1 MRVGVVT
8 VVSTVYAC
16 NCCMC
21 SNTYHFDN
29 TRAVL
34 CELES
39 PSCVLHSL
47 SVAVKMNHHQQV
59 GNFLSHTPSPS
70 RQTLP
75 FHSSSQHNHFDITP
89 SSEELDTQ
97 VRGGVTAECRLSAS
111 DNGVSVLC

>member
-1 MRVGVVT
+1 MGCTATCVVIHIT
-8 VVSTVYAC
+8 EVIHGLYCV
-16 NCCMC
+16 
-21 SNTYHFDN
+21 
-29 TRAVL
+29 
-34 CELES
+34 S

-111 DNGVSVLC
+111 VNGVSVLC